1 MQTVGLE
8 FVSVFVEGI
17 LLAIAPVLATMV
29 AAWVLAQAKLAWSK
43 LKQVSGDYSWALD
56 VAAEMAVKA
65 AEQSE
70 IAGYIKEKK
79 EFALELAERY
89 LTNMGF
95 KIDIALIDAA
105 IEAAVLDLFDNENR
119 LQENQEKKK

>member
-29 AAWVLAQAKLAWSK
+29 AAWVLAQAKLAWAK
-43 LKQVSGDYSWALD
+43 LKEGSGDYVWALEA
-56 VAAEMAVKA
+56 AAEMAVKA

-70 IAGYIKEKK
+70 LKGFITEKK
-79 EFALELAERY
+79 AFALEMAERY

-95 KIDIALIDAA
+95 KIDVAQIDSA
-105 IEAAVLDLFDNENR
+105 IEAAVLELFDKENR
-119 LQENQEKKK
+119 LQVNQE